1 MSGGEAIDSRRES
14 DSSSSRGRKSRRLR
28 AETAVARTEPMSG
41 RITLDGRFLRVTPN
55 FERRLGFQEGQ
66 LIGGSV
72 RQVVHPLD
80 SADDRVLRNRLLR
93 DEIHSFEIEK
103 RIRDVAGRTVWM
115 RLAVSL
121 ERGAPGQP
129 TCFVVDAVDVTA
141 RRTAEE
147 GLRRA
152 NAILH
157 VVTAAQSAYI
167 ASSDSKAVFQQLL
180 DVLLDVTDSEYGF
193 IGEVRGRTDGPPTL
207 TSCAALHPTL
217 HPRHSE
223 GSVTQAANHG
233 KAVHDLAAFA
243 PAIETVF
250 RTGEPVVRNDGSNES
265 TPNESTPNESIAIEA
280 DGESHEARAVLV
292 LPFRHDDEIV
302 GLCGVANRPG
312 GYSDDLLAELEP
324 LLVTCA
330 SLVASDRL
338 EARRAATEQAL
349 AESERRFRSYFD
361 LDLIGIAMTSPAKG
375 WIEVNDRMCSM
386 LGRSREQL
394 RKMTWAELT
403 HPDDLAADVAN
414 FDRVLRG
421 EIDAYAM
428 EKRFLRSDG
437 QVLHASLSVRCL
449 RLADGRVD
457 YFVALVQDIT
467 ELRREQEER
476 RALERGM
483 FEAQKLESLG
493 VLAGGIAH
501 DFNNLLTGILG
512 NAGLAR
518 CAIEEKGDPDLHL
531 GQIERAAARAA
542 DLCRQM
548 LAYAGK
554 GRFVVVPLDL
564 ADLVRGTID
573 LLRLSIKK
581 SARLRI
587 DLDTQAP
594 AVVGDE
600 TQIRQVVMNL
610 VINASDALP
619 ASGGS
624 IDVRVQPI
632 QVRAAQ
638 PVQEFGY
645 GDLRVGG
652 YVMVEVRD
660 EGSGMSRE
668 TLGRM
673 FDPFFT
679 TKFTGRGLGLS
690 AVLGIMKAHD
700 AAVRVS
706 SVEGRGTTFRLF
718 FPAHRG
724 EKGAVGSIASGAA
737 KDENRAQRSIALV
750 VDDEPLVGETVA
762 SMLRHLSFEVIVATS
777 GVEAIE
783 IFRENVGR
791 ISVALVDLTMPEMD
805 GVAVGAALHA
815 IDEGARLISMSGYSV
830 NDSQLDGVEAQ
841 FRAHLSKP
849 FKVGD
854 LRELL
859 GSLRD

>member
-1 MSGGEAIDSRRES
+1 MSGGEAIDGRRES
-14 DSSSSRGRKSRRLR
+14 DSSSSRGRNARRLR
-28 AETAVARTEPMSG
+28 SETAVARTEPMSG
-41 RITLDGRFLRVTPN
+41 RIALDGRFLRMTPN

-66 LIGGSV
+66 LVGNSV
-72 RQVVHPLD
+72 RKVVHPLD
-80 SADDRVLRNRLLR
+80 SADDRMLRSRLLR
-93 DEIHSFEIEK
+93 DEIRSFEVEK
-103 RIRDVAGRTVWM
+103 RLRDAAGRTVWM
-115 RLAVSL
+115 RLAVTL
-121 ERGAPGQP
+121 ERGAAGQP
-129 TCFVVDAVDVTA
+129 TCFVVDAVDVTERRA
-141 RRTAEE
+141 AEEELRRT
-147 GLRRA
+147 

-180 DVLLDVTDSEYGF
+180 DVLLEVTSSEYGF
-193 IGEVRGRTDGPPTL
+193 IGEVRSGTDGALTL
-207 TSCAALHPTL
+207 ESCAAHVPQRIDGSPTQ
-217 HPRHSE
+217 SE
-223 GSVTQAANHG
+223 RRTGAVPDLGAFVPSVE
-233 KAVHDLAAFA
+233 V
-243 PAIETVF
+243 VF
-250 RTGEPVVRNDGSNES
+250 RTGEPMIRNDAPHAS
-265 TPNESTPNESIAIEA
+265 TAN
-280 DGESHEARAVLV
+280 GESANDARSESPELRELLV
-292 LPFRHDDEIV
+292 LPFRHDDEVV
-302 GLCGVANRPG
+302 GMCGVANRPG
-312 GYSDDLLAELEP
+312 GYSEDLLAELEP

-330 SLVASDRL
+330 SLVASVRL

-349 AESERRFRSYFD
+349 AESERRFRGYFD
-361 LDLIGIAMTSPAKG
+361 LDLIGIAMSSPSKG
-375 WIEVNDRMCSM
+375 WLEVNDRMCSM

-394 RKMTWAELT
+394 RTMTWAELT
-403 HPDDLAADVAN
+403 HPDDLAADLAN

-428 EKRFLRSDG
+428 EKRFLKSDG
-437 QVLHASLSVRCL
+437 QVLHATLSVRCL

-518 CAIEEKGDPDLHL
+518 CAIEEKGDPDVHL

-554 GRFVVVPLDL
+554 GRFVVAPLDL

-581 SARLRI
+581 TARLRI
-587 DLDTQAP
+587 DLDTESP
-594 AVVGDE
+594 PVVGDE

-619 ASGGS
+619 AAGGS
-624 IDVRVQPI
+624 IDIRVQPI

-638 PVQEFGY
+638 SSQEFGH
-645 GDLRVGG
+645 GDLKVGG

-660 EGSGMSRE
+660 EGMGMSRE

-706 SVEGRGTTFRLF
+706 SVEGQGTTFRLF
-718 FPAHRG
+718 FPAFLG
-724 EKGAVGSIASGAA
+724 EKGTSGSPARGAVQ
-737 KDENRAQRSIALV
+737 DDNRATRSLAMV
-750 VDDEPLVGETVA
+750 VDDEPLVAETVA

-777 GVEAIE
+777 GAQAIE
-783 IFRENVGR
+783 MFRENVGR
-791 ISVALVDLTMPEMD
+791 ISVVLVDLTMPEMD
-805 GVAVGAALHA
+805 GLAVGAALHA

-830 NDSQLDGVEAQ
+830 NDSQLDRVTAQ